1 MTLIGTPHNL
11 VIQNAL
17 TSAGFP
23 PLSFFS
29 FFPVGIICVAV
40 GTLVLLPLSKWFL
53 SKRGKN
59 GDDNVHSGKSLK
71 QLVKEYGLS
80 SNLFR
85 LRVVGD
91 SRLHGKTIIE
101 LDIRRKYG
109 LNILEVRRG
118 DNYSEAGRS
127 RYGSSER
134 GYSVCDGGF

>member
-1 MTLIGTPHNL
+1 M
-11 VIQNAL
+11 V
-17 TSAGFP
+17 
-23 PLSFFS
+23 SFET
-29 FFPVGIICVAV
+29 GE
-40 GTLVLLPLSKWFL
+40 
-53 SKRGKN
+53 N
-59 GDDNVHSGKSLK
+59 GEDNVHSGKSLK

-118 DNYSEAGRS
+118 DMSQHRFLKQLLRS
-127 RYGSSER
+127 WPIPVRFFR
-134 GYSVCDGGF
+134 KRIFCM